1 MKRTDHIDRQV
12 KNFLFRHSP
21 GDSLSRTN
29 LLSLL
34 LAVFLPV
41 FWFPSCEKV
50 DTRGEDTTNRPDSVI
65 INMRVESKD
74 AIRNMDIF
82 IYGQA
87 DRLENHTYYAN
98 VPDTMKAKV
107 PVGRKKIVAIA
118 NSKYRF
124 KDAALSKYESTES
137 LYYNLTDEDQAFPI
151 LSCEEEC
158 DENRIVTLSPKRIL
172 CTITLESV
180 EHSFRDYKRMED
192 PRIMLSDYPASA
204 SILRMDGLRP
214 SETSSDTTGLKGLV
228 WDKLPYDIGMFAQHP
243 ATSIFCY
250 PGDDTSSASA
260 PVFIVE
266 SETDGHTY
274 RYETPLPVLKRG
286 ATVYVSLKVESK
298 PEKYKFSFR

>member
-21 GDSLSRTN
+21 WDNLSRTN
-29 LLSLL
+29 PLSLL

-41 FWFPSCEKV
+41 LWLPSCEKV
-50 DTRGEDTTNRPDSVI
+50 DTRGEDAEHKPDSVTVNI
-65 INMRVESKD
+65 FVESKE

-87 DRLENHTYYAN
+87 DRLDGHVFCTEI
-98 VPDTMKAKV
+98 PDTVKAKV
-107 PVGRKKIVAIA
+107 PAGRKKIIAIA

-124 KDAALSKYESTES
+124 KDEALSKYESTAS
-137 LYYNLTDEDQAFPI
+137 LYYNLADEDPAFPI
-151 LSCEEEC
+151 MSCEEES
-158 DENRIVTLSPKRIL
+158 DDFRKVTLRPARIL
-172 CTITLESV
+172 ATIILESV

-192 PRIMLSDYPASA
+192 PRIMIAGYPASA

-228 WDKLPYDIGMFAQHP
+228 WDRLPFDVGMYVQHP
-243 ATSIFCY
+243 GTSIFCY
-250 PGDDTSSASA
+250 PADDNSSVTA

-266 SETDGHTY
+266 SETDGKTY
-274 RYETPLPVLKRG
+274 RYETPLPTLRRG
-286 ATVYVSLKVESK
+286 TTVYVSLKVESS

>member
-50 DTRGEDTTNRPDSVI
+50 DTRGENTTHKPDSVT
-65 INMRVESKD
+65 INIFVKSKE
-74 AIRNMDIF
+74 AIRNADIF
-82 IYGQA
+82 IYGQG
-87 DRLENHTYYAN
+87 DRLEEHTCCTDI
-98 VPDTMKAKV
+98 PDTVKVKV
-107 PVGRKKIVAIA
+107 PEGRKKIVAIA

-124 KDAALSKYESTES
+124 KDEALSKYESTES
-137 LYYNLTDEDQAFPI
+137 LYYDMEDEDPAFPL
-151 LSCEEEC
+151 LSCEEES
-158 DENRIVTLSPKRIL
+158 DDGRNITLRPTRIL
-172 CTITLESV
+172 CTITLESI
-180 EHSFRDYKRMED
+180 EHSFNDYKRMED
-192 PRIMLSDYPASA
+192 PRIMIAGYPASA

-228 WDKLPYDIGMFAQHP
+228 WDRLPFDIGMFAQYP

-286 ATVYVSLKVESK
+286 AAVYVSLKVESN